1 MDKYK
6 IQADPRVKLDLQEAM
21 NFLKSRRKGLD
32 LKFLADYK
40 SCLKSLKTNPFFE
53 VRYDG
58 IRCLPFEVF
67 KYMVHYSVDEDKKTV
82 KVNAVISTYLN
93 PHESWSYFL

>member
-1 MDKYK
+1 MKTYK

-32 LKFLADYK
+32 AKFLSDYK
-40 SCLKSLKTNPFFE
+40 SSLKTLKTNPFFE

-58 IRCLPFEVF
+58 IRCLPLEIF
-67 KYMVHYSVDEDKKTV
+67 KYMIHFSVDETNNTV
-82 KVNAVISTYLN
+82 LINAVISTYQD
-93 PHESWSYFL
+93 PDDSWL